1 MRLPLECYS
10 DLISVSQKGHA
21 CRKNFKYVFYVAKLL
36 KYPLQ
41 AKKERNFASWGRAPS
56 CDTVMLPKVGGD
68 GVVTN
73 DTEAGDKKEVE
84 GEGNEVEGE
93 NEGDE
98 KEETAEEETVDR
110 NLADEGDITLAVF
123 QLFY

>member
-1 MRLPLECYS
+1 MPS
-10 DLISVSQKGHA
+10 SSQKKREILRHGDEPQ
-21 CRKNFKYVFYVAKLL
+21 VVT
-36 KYPLQ
+36 
-41 AKKERNFASWGRAPS
+41 
-56 CDTVMLPKVGGD
+56 DTVMLPKVGGD

-98 KEETAEEETVDR
+98 KEETAEEETVDG